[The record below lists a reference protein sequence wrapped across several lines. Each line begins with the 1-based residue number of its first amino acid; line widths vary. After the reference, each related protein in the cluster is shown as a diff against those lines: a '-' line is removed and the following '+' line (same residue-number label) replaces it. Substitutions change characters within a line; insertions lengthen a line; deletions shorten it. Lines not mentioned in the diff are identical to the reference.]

1 MKKMAII
8 AAAVAGSVLTTGN
21 MSGCGGAQTNNPDS
35 YVGGVVNEI
44 TTQAVDEL
52 RKAFTSEVSDF
63 FANDDLA
70 KSLGISAEEQGQ
82 IEDSIKTYIRDYNM
96 DEEKLR
102 EAKESLEQL
111 LKNAKDF
118 SADELQ
124 GKISEVFGG
133 E

>member
-52 RKAFTSEVSDF
+52 RKAFTSEVSD
-63 FANDDLA
+63 
-70 KSLGISAEEQGQ
+70 
-82 IEDSIKTYIRDYNM
+82 
-96 DEEKLR
+96 
-102 EAKESLEQL
+102 
-111 LKNAKDF
+111 
-118 SADELQ
+118 
-124 GKISEVFGG
+124 
-133 E
+133 